1 MSPVTR
7 NINNYIK
14 FQVIGLDDS
23 QIQNAMVSNGAFV
36 IKATEMQQIINHSA
50 ITYKAFFRWL
60 YAAPMQLMDVPLPPD
75 IQKMTQ
81 QDLLCITEFLQN
93 FDSYG
98 QSDQADGDSKFV
110 IERLGQYLIDADL
123 TIKPD
128 MSGNDWTQFLEENH
142 CLKSCP
148 ELLSHYSDKSLVQ
161 VFKELKS
168 NVDKVFETPA
178 SALER
183 VVQPLNQFATFN
195 FGLSDPVV
203 STVNV
208 STDCILLA
216 VLKPDNNVIIFEV
229 GSEIMK
235 SATFYFHA
243 EASVDGEYTEETF
256 KVKDIQFYSPSIL
269 SVLLQENSYSQRGGI
284 MQLPTQLVLD
294 QLRECSSPVN
304 FHTVNAWPL
313 GQKHYKNVDM
323 SVSKFSVSGTRKVSI
338 VLAENRRK
346 VKLFEMECEEEEEEE
361 VEMSF
366 GDFKDS
372 FTAE

>member
-1 MSPVTR
+1 M
-7 NINNYIK
+7 IML

-36 IKATEMQQIINHSA
+36 IKATEMQQIINHSV

-93 FDSYG
+93 FDNYG

-110 IERLGQYLIDADL
+110 IERLGQYLMDEDL

-128 MSGNDWTQFLEENH
+128 MSGNDWSQIIEENH

-148 ELLSHYSDKSLVQ
+148 EILSHYTDKSLVQ

-168 NVDKVFETPA
+168 NVDKVFEMPA
-178 SALER
+178 IALER
-183 VVQPLNQFATFN
+183 VVQPLNQLSTFN

-208 STDCILLA
+208 STECILLA
-216 VLKPDNNVIIFEV
+216 VLKPDNNVVIFDV

-235 SATFYFHA
+235 SATFYFHV
-243 EASVDGEYTEETF
+243 EASGEYTEETF
-256 KVKDIQFYSPSIL
+256 IVKDIHFYSSSIL

-284 MQLPTQLVLD
+284 MQLPIQLVLD
-294 QLRECSSPVN
+294 QLRECASPVN

-323 SVSKFSVSGTRKVSI
+323 SVSKFSVSGTRKVGI
-338 VLAENRRK
+338 VLAENKRK